1 MHDRIAAIARD
12 VFDDD
17 GLVLTDSTSADDV
30 PDWDSLAHVN
40 FIYSLEEEF
49 DVQFDEEEFVAFA
62 NIGELKQL
70 LVGKVASA
78 A

>member
-70 LVGKVASA
+70 LAGKVASA